1 MWVKCHVC
9 EGFGYKDDKECLICK
24 FYIVREV
31 DGSGRE
37 DESLILRD
45 KYGLLIILTHL
56 HPLQLH
62 DIISKFKVLNQS
74 INYIFFIFL

>member
-31 DGSGRE
+31 DGTGRE
-37 DESLILRD
+37 DESLILR
-45 KYGLLIILTHL
+45 GQIWIIDNFDPFT
-56 HPLQLH
+56 PP
-62 DIISKFKVLNQS
+62 STP
-74 INYIFFIFL
+74 